1 MSCHILVVDEHRGL
15 RQALHVILEDQG
27 YRVTTAAD
35 GRQAL
40 DVVEVDPPDLLL
52 LDIGMYVASGT
63 ELREHLLARSI
74 MVPLVVMS
82 RDPDSVALPTAHHA
96 DAYLAKPF
104 DLTSLL
110 ATVAR
115 VAPCPGA

>member
-15 RQALHVILEDQG
+15 RQALRVILEDQG

-35 GRQAL
+35 GRRVLA
-40 DVVEVDPPDLLL
+40 VVEVDPPDLLL
-52 LDIGMYVASGT
+52 IDIGMDVAAGA
-63 ELREHLLARSI
+63 ELREHLLARRI
-74 MVPLVVMS
+74 AVPLIVMS
-82 RDPDSVALPTAHHA
+82 RDPDRVAVPTAHHA